1 MVAALLQDNRLLVHP
16 FVIGEV
22 ALGHLK
28 PRREILAQFLD
39 LPYAIHALDE
49 DVMEFIEGEKL
60 FGLGIGYVD
69 AHLLASVRLTPGSQ
83 LWTRDKRVKEV
94 ARKLGM
100 AAGLN

>member
-22 ALGHLK
+22 ALGRLK
-28 PRREILAQFLD
+28 PRGELLAQFFD
-39 LPYAIHALDE
+39 LPHAIHALDE
-49 DVMEFIEGEKL
+49 DVMEFIEREKL
-60 FGLGIGYVD
+60 FGVGIGYVD
-69 AHLLASVRLTPGSQ
+69 VHLLASVRLMPGSS
-83 LWTRDKRVKEV
+83 LWTRDKRLKEV